1 MRIRTLLFIIPMV
14 LFVSCYGV
22 LRSSGGGQRV
32 TSERRFLNTSDIT
45 LPAGYDI
52 EIAAKNLTF
61 PTGITFD
68 NDGVPYVTESGYSY
82 GEVFTEPRLVKRNN
96 DGSLATIA

>member
-52 EIAAKNLTF
+52 DAAKNLTF
-61 PTGITFD
+61 STGITFD